1 MHELVITTEGFERLG
16 QELERLKSEER
27 RRIAD
32 RLRQAMTSE
41 ANLAQNM
48 EYSDARDQ
56 KLQLERR
63 IGLLRERLRSARI
76 VEPCLGNGRV
86 DLGERVRVREVVS
99 GHSLELELVGQL
111 EGDLAAGRVSVASP
125 LGQALVGLRKGEIAK
140 VDAPRGRFQPVRQCC
155 AVATLPWRR
164 ARFSTCGLRLDQ
176 AAADRVARELDPV
189 AHARACRGCSAGAA
203 RRS

>member
-1 MHELVITTEGFERLG
+1 MHELVITTEGFERLHE
-16 QELERLKSEER
+16 ELERLKSEER

-32 RLRQAMTSE
+32 RLRQAKTSE

-48 EYSDARDQ
+48 EYREARDE

-63 IGLLRERLRSARI
+63 IGLLRDRLDSARI
-76 VEPCLGNGRV
+76 VAPCLGNGRV

-125 LGQALVGLRKGEIAK
+125 LGQALVGRRKGEIAR
-140 VDAPRGRFQPVRQCC
+140 VEAPRGRFAFEVL
-155 AVATLPWRR
+155 AVEVP
-164 ARFSTCGLRLDQ
+164 
-176 AAADRVARELDPV
+176 
-189 AHARACRGCSAGAA
+189 ARAA
-203 RRS
+203 

>member
-1 MHELVITTEGFERLG
+1 MHEMVITTEGFERLC
-16 QELERLKSEER
+16 QELERLKGDER

-32 RLRQAMTSE
+32 RLRQAMTRE

-76 VEPCLGNGRV
+76 VAPCLGNGRV

-140 VDAPRGRFQPVRQCC
+140 VEAPRGRFAFEVL
-155 AVATLPWRR
+155 AVELP
-164 ARFSTCGLRLDQ
+164 
-176 AAADRVARELDPV
+176 
-189 AHARACRGCSAGAA
+189 ARAA
-203 RRS
+203 

>member
-1 MHELVITTEGFERLG
+1 MHELVITTDGFERLCK
-16 QELERLKSEER
+16 ELERLKSEER

-32 RLRQAMTSE
+32 RLRQAMTRE

-48 EYSDARDQ
+48 EYRDARDQ

-76 VEPCLGNGRV
+76 VKPCLGNGRV

-99 GHSLELELVGQL
+99 GNSLELELVGQL

-125 LGQALVGLRKGEIAK
+125 LGQALVGLRQGEIAK
-140 VDAPRGRFQPVRQCC
+140 VKAPRGRFAFEVL
-155 AVATLPWRR
+155 AVELP
-164 ARFSTCGLRLDQ
+164 
-176 AAADRVARELDPV
+176 
-189 AHARACRGCSAGAA
+189 ARAA
-203 RRS
+203 

>member
-1 MHELVITTEGFERLG
+1 MHELVITTEGFERLYR
-16 QELERLKSEER
+16 ELQRLKSVER

-32 RLRQAMTSE
+32 RLREAMTSE
-41 ANLAQNM
+41 ANLSQNM
-48 EYSDARDQ
+48 EYRDARDQ

-76 VEPCLGNGRV
+76 VAPRPGNGRV

-111 EGDLAAGRVSVASP
+111 EGDLAEGRVSVASP

-140 VDAPRGRFQPVRQCC
+140 VKAPRGSFAFEVL
-155 AVATLPWRR
+155 AVEVP
-164 ARFSTCGLRLDQ
+164 
-176 AAADRVARELDPV
+176 AA
-189 AHARACRGCSAGAA
+189 
-203 RRS
+203 

>member
-1 MHELVITTEGFERLG
+1 
-16 QELERLKSEER
+16 
-27 RRIAD
+27 
-32 RLRQAMTSE
+32 
-41 ANLAQNM
+41 M

-76 VEPCLGNGRV
+76 VAPCLGNGRV

-140 VDAPRGRFQPVRQCC
+140 VKAPRGRFAFEVL
-155 AVATLPWRR
+155 AVELP
-164 ARFSTCGLRLDQ
+164 
-176 AAADRVARELDPV
+176 
-189 AHARACRGCSAGAA
+189 ARAA
-203 RRS
+203 